1 MCKNLFMLS
10 TANIINLLFKNL
22 CEYIRQKLLN
32 TYWSYHVRIE
42 MFYSSLYK
50 RYIDWSV
57 RWSGI
62 YFLILLEVFVFNL
75 VTENIC
81 SAREVYESSLL
92 LTIDF

>member
-1 MCKNLFMLS
+1 
-10 TANIINLLFKNL
+10 
-22 CEYIRQKLLN
+22 
-32 TYWSYHVRIE
+32 

-50 RYIDWSV
+50 RNIDWSV

-62 YFLILLEVFVFNL
+62 YFLILLDVFVFNL

-92 LTIDF
+92 LTIDFQTISTASGGGEGLLLFFSQCTQFKFVSIVTLALDTW